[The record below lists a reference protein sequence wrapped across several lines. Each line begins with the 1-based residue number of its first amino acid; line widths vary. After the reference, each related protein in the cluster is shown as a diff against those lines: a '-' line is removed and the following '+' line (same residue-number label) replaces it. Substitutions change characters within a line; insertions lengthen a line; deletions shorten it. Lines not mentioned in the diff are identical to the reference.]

1 MRIIILRKGFYIYLT
16 TNFSTV
22 LRTDLKQPLCFAEQT
37 TAQEQVSEDDTK
49 RSRYGLLKWD
59 MKHSYPPCV
68 IFVVMYTICFSQVLF
83 VFSIYFMKMLLE
95 LDMQVKSVTCIFFNN
110 GKVFYLFTFLFVFQI
125 SII

>member
-22 LRTDLKQPLCFAEQT
+22 LRTDLKQQLCFAEQT
-37 TAQEQVSEDDTK
+37 TAQKQVSEDDTK

-59 MKHSYPPCV
+59 MKHSYPPY
-68 IFVVMYTICFSQVLF
+68 VVMYTICFCQVLF

-95 LDMQVKSVTCIFFNN
+95 LDMQVKNVTCIFFNN